1 MRYFKEEL
9 LPHFLNNKLTKKD
22 KLQIVVDLW
31 NDYENGLLDKET
43 ISWIINNK
51 RVGHFTCQLIIED
64 MLKKGIIKED
74 FTGNFTTKY
83 LSDSRKKDYDL

>member
-1 MRYFKEEL
+1 MRYFKDKL
-9 LPHFLNNKLTKKD
+9 LPHFYNNKLTKED
-22 KLQIVVDLW
+22 KLQIVLDLW

-43 ISWIINNK
+43 ISWIVNNK

-83 LSDSRKKDYDL
+83 LLDSRKKDYDL

>member
-1 MRYFKEEL
+1 MRYFKDEPL
-9 LPHFLNNKLTKKD
+9 KHWHFNNYNKAE

-31 NDYENGLLDKET
+31 KDYENGLLDKET
-43 ISWIINNK
+43 ISWIVNNK
-51 RVGHFTCQLIIED
+51 RTGHFTCQLIIED

-83 LSDSRKKDYDL
+83 LLDGRKKDYDL

>member
-74 FTGNFTTKY
+74 FTGNFTTEY
-83 LSDSRKKDYDL
+83 LLDSRKKDYDL

>member
-9 LPHFLNNKLTKKD
+9 LPHFYNNKLAKQD

-43 ISWIINNK
+43 ISWIVNNK

-83 LSDSRKKDYDL
+83 LLDSRKKDYDL

>member
-43 ISWIINNK
+43 ISWIVNNK
-51 RVGHFTCQLIIED
+51 RVGHFTCKLIIED
-64 MLKKGIIKED
+64 MIKKKIIDRD
-74 FTGNFTTKY
+74 FTGCFSPQDLQKP
-83 LSDSRKKDYDL
+83 KKPYDL